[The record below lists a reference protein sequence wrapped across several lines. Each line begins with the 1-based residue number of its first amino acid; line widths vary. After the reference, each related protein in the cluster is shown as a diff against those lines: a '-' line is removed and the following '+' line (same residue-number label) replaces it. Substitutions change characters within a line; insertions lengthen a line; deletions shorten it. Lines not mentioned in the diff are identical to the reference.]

1 VREETNEVIAYI
13 CDGAPEGEL
22 EPSIDAWF
30 QGPIEG
36 DEVSLR
42 ADRGE
47 EGSGEERLQALL
59 RAAVAVITGTYT
71 DIDGQSHDFEAEE
84 VDIEEE
90 AGLYWSEPAEE
101 LSFRSGTIILAD
113 GKERG
118 TRLIDFTKTDVA
130 IQSGD
135 NGVQA
140 EGARITSPNDPF
152 FFSGVET
159 IQQVFSEVLNRL
171 GSASTCCLAEVLER
185 CASSGRQ

>member
-13 CDGAPEGEL
+13 CDGAPEGEP

-59 RAAVAVITGTYT
+59 RAAVAIITGTYT

-84 VDIEEE
+84 VDIEGE
-90 AGLYWSEPAEE
+90 AGLYWSVPAEE
-101 LSFRSGTIILAD
+101 LSSRSGTIILAD
-113 GKERG
+113 GEERG
-118 TRLIDFTKTDVA
+118 TRLIDFTKTDVVT
-130 IQSGD
+130 Q
-135 NGVQA
+135 GVDA
-140 EGARITSPNDPF
+140 AFS
-152 FFSGVET
+152 FSGVEK
-159 IQQVFSEVLNRL
+159 IQQLTQVTITTTITNGET
-171 GSASTCCLAEVLER
+171 GPGER
-185 CASSGRQ
+185 RE